1 MSSTTTVDED
11 RFIKMKAKLF
21 VTIIVAIFLGTMYFA
36 AVMYKLDSFTAKLVE
51 ADKKINY
58 LFKKLRIDN
67 PFTGD
72 INDEDTTHIPRP
84 NRTPAP

>member
-1 MSSTTTVDED
+1 MSGTTTVDED
-11 RFIKMKAKLF
+11 RFIKMKTKLF
-21 VTIIVAIFLGTMYFA
+21 GTIVIAIVLGTLYFS

-51 ADKKINY
+51 ADRKINY

-72 INDEDTTHIPRP
+72 INDEDSAHNPRP
-84 NRTPAP
+84 ARAPVP